1 MDAALYIPERHQAGD
16 ITERIRD
23 QLHGHL
29 GDNSESSLRSDH
41 QMQQA
46 VAGAGLAD
54 RFAEFNNPPVCQ
66 DDRESQDIVPGN
78 PVLHRAHAAG
88 VGGDVAAHSGGF
100 LAGIR
105 WIHEAVGQ
113 CVCRQVLQQDTRLNP
128 DNQVVHVVF
137 QDPVHA
143 PGAEYHTAC
152 QRNTASHQTGSRSPA
167 GNGNAVG

>member
-1 MDAALYIPERHQAGD
+1 
-16 ITERIRD
+16 
-23 QLHGHL
+23 
-29 GDNSESSLRSDH
+29 
-41 QMQQA
+41 MQKT

-66 DDRESQDIVPGN
+66 NDRESQNIVSCN
-78 PVLHRAHAAG
+78 AVLYRAHAAG

-105 WIHEAVGQ
+105 RIHKSVGQ
-113 CVCRQVLQQDTRLNP
+113 CVCRQILQQDTRLDPN
-128 DNQVVHVVF
+128 DQVVHVIF

-143 PGAEYHTAC
+143 PGAEYHTAR
-152 QRNTASHQTGSRSPA
+152 QRDTASHQAGSSSPA